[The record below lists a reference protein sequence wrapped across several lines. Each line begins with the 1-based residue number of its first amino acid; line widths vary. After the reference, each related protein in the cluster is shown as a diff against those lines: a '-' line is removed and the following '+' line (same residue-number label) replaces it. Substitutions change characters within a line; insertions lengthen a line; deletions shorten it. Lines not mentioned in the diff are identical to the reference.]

1 MTRILFVCTGNI
13 CRSPTAEGVFRH
25 LAVESGLNV
34 ETDSAGLGAW
44 HAGNPPDRRSVA
56 AAARRGYDISGLR
69 ARQIE
74 AGDFQNFD
82 LLLAMD
88 RGHLREM
95 TRLAPRD
102 HAGKVRLY
110 MSAAGQEAPDVADPY
125 YGGADGFETVLDM
138 IETGARAWLHE
149 LRRAG

>member
-25 LAVESGLNV
+25 LAIESGLNV

-44 HAGNPPDRRSVA
+44 HAGDPPDRRSVA

-69 ARQIE
+69 ARQI
-74 AGDFQNFD
+74 AVGDFHNFD

-102 HAGKVRLY
+102 HAGRVRLY
-110 MSAAGQEAPDVADPY
+110 MSAAGPEAPDVADPY

-138 IETGARAWLHE
+138 IETGARAWLRE